1 MQVDPAEENA
11 KAAQAVYGNVF
22 MFAVIGEAYCPH
34 FFQIYSFFSVA
45 DPELLPGFVSGII
58 VLDPAKNERADK

>member
-1 MQVDPAEENA
+1 
-11 KAAQAVYGNVF
+11 